1 MEKTL
6 VTLDLTS
13 YKPETIKQIK
23 EKKFW
28 VYPKKDPTGT
38 LTDSQIRRY
47 IKKNGVH
54 MIRILLNEPQAF
66 QASFATGFYNIIQ
79 SECPEMIEEII

>member
-6 VTLDLTS
+6 V
-13 YKPETIKQIK
+13 
-23 EKKFW
+23 
-28 VYPKKDPTGT
+28 KDPWGT

-54 MIRILLNEPQAF
+54 MIRILLNEPQAL

-79 SECPEMIEEII
+79 SECPEATKEVA

>member
-6 VTLDLTS
+6 V
-13 YKPETIKQIK
+13 
-23 EKKFW
+23 
-28 VYPKKDPTGT
+28 KDPWGT

-79 SECPEMIEEII
+79 SECPEAIKEVA